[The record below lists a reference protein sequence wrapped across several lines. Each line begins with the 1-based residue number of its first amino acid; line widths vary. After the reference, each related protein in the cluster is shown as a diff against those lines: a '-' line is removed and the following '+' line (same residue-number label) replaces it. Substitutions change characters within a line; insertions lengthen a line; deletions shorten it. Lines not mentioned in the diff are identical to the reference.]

1 MRSFAHI
8 FALIC
13 VIFST
18 MSAWAQTS
26 YPIDTINGQAVYRY
40 PVQKGEGLYRIS
52 VNFGVSQEELVQW
65 NPILQHEGLKL
76 GQTILVP
83 VRRTVVAP
91 VAPVA
96 PATPERPAVVA
107 PTTPERPAMAV
118 TEIPDAPLY
127 EGERER
133 GDNEDEFFEQ
143 APQQTDVLPI
153 RLAFLLP
160 FCADRIDREANM
172 DKFLVFYEGALL
184 AIYDAQAA
192 GQRME
197 IYVFDTGKGDLKVQ
211 QLLQNS
217 ALHTMDMI
225 IGPAYPSQVSVL
237 APFVKEQHIPCL
249 VPFTNKVP
257 DVYTNPYLW
266 QFNPTVEAGKR
277 AIIFRSEESNRWASF
292 EARFMQYFHVNLF
305 ENQAYRYDLLG
316 YDLTSY
322 AIRCIQQM
330 HQPEA
335 DEQYVIETPYLGLQS
350 TLHFTKQ
357 GENGG
362 YMNQP
367 MQVVDK

>member
-8 FALIC
+8 FAFIC
-13 VIFST
+13 VLFST
-18 MSAWAQTS
+18 LGAWAQMP
-26 YPIDTINGQAVYRY
+26 YPIDTIHGQAVYHY

-83 VRRTVVAP
+83 VRHA
-91 VAPVA
+91 AAA
-96 PATPERPAVVA
+96 PATPAASATQEKPAVVA
-107 PTTPERPAMAV
+107 PAAV
-118 TEIPDAPLY
+118 TEIPTAPLY
-127 EGERER
+127 EEERAFG
-133 GDNEDEFFEQ
+133 GDEDEFFEQ
-143 APQQTDVLPI
+143 SPMQADVLPI

-192 GQRME
+192 GQYME
-197 IYVFDTGKGDLKVQ
+197 IYVFDTGKGDMKVQ
-211 QLLQNS
+211 QLLSNN

-225 IGPAYPSQVSVL
+225 IGPAYPSQVSIL
-237 APFVKEQHIPCL
+237 SPFVKEKHIPCL

-266 QFNPTVEAGKR
+266 QFNPTVETGKR
-277 AIIFRSEESNRWASF
+277 AIIFRSEENNRWAAF
-292 EARFMQYFHVNLF
+292 QARFTQYFHVNLF

-322 AIRCIQQM
+322 AIRCLQQM

-335 DEQYVIETPYLGLQS
+335 DEQYVIETPYNGLQS
-350 TLHFTKQ
+350 TLHFLKQ
-357 GENGG
+357 GVNGG

-367 MQVVDK
+367 MEVVDK